1 MLEIRTIQHEII
13 MKPICLLIFIVSTSY
28 VLSAQV
34 KVLDLTHYLFP
45 EFSKG
50 IVLMKNGMSNEAYF
64 NYNSLTEEM
73 IFENKGVKLAV
84 GQLDQIDTIF
94 INARKFVPI
103 NNKFAE
109 IIYHSKY
116 TLFAEHKCSI
126 KDPGKPSGY
135 GGTSQTSATTT
146 YSSYFSGGQVYELK
160 LPDGFQTKPFV
171 EYWLRKDGNINKFLS
186 LRQLSKFFSNKE
198 DLFKVFVKKQDV
210 KYDDLASLVEL
221 IKFLEAN

>member
-1 MLEIRTIQHEII
+1 
-13 MKPICLLIFIVSTSY
+13 
-28 VLSAQV
+28 
-34 KVLDLTHYLFP
+34 
-45 EFSKG
+45 
-50 IVLMKNGMSNEAYF
+50 MSNEAFF

-73 IFENKGVKLAV
+73 IFDNKGVKLAV

-94 INARKFVPI
+94 VNGRKFVPI

-126 KDPGKPSGY
+126 KDPGKPAGY
-135 GGTSQTSATTT
+135 GGTSQTSATTS

-160 LPDGFQTKPFV
+160 LPEGYQTKPYI
-171 EYWLRKDGNINKFLS
+171 EYWLRKDGKLTKFLS
-186 LRQLSKFFSNKE
+186 LHQLSKLFSEKE
-198 DLFKVFVKKQDV
+198 NLFKVFVKKQEV
-210 KYDDLASLVEL
+210 KYNDSASLLEL